1 MRSMKCFVKWLITIA
16 LIICWNVAVFAQT
29 TTPAKPSQ
37 TPLSPTAQP
46 TSAPKVNNQETA
58 LDLILKGGYVM
69 IPLGLCSLI
78 ALTFLLE
85 RSIMMRKKHVIPT
98 KFMEDL
104 RKDLDPQKPD
114 LDKAYEFCV
123 NSKSSIGNIIKVGLS
138 KWRKGRSAEIVEKN
152 IEDTASVEV
161 SHLSRS
167 IRVFK
172 IIAGISPLLG
182 LLGTV
187 YGMINAFRTVAH
199 STDALGKAA
208 KLANGIYEAM
218 VTTAAGLSIAIPVLV
233 IYYFFNRKVDDFAD
247 DLESGCNEFMDIYQ
261 EANQKSVK
269 SEK

>member
-1 MRSMKCFVKWLITIA
+1 MRSMKFPVRWLMAIA
-16 LIICWNVAVFAQT
+16 LAICWNVAIFAQANA
-29 TTPAKPSQ
+29 PAKPSQ
-37 TPLSPTAQP
+37 PTVSATPQATAEP
-46 TSAPKVNNQETA
+46 SANQQETA
-58 LDLILKGGYVM
+58 LDLIFKGGYVM
-69 IPLGLCSLI
+69 IPLALCSLI

-85 RSIMMRKKHVIPT
+85 RSIMMRKKHVIPANFIENL
-98 KFMEDL
+98 KKNL
-104 RKDLDPQKPD
+104 GSQNPD
-114 LDKAYEFCV
+114 LDKAYEYCV

-138 KWRKGRSAEIVEKN
+138 KWRKGRSAEVVEKN
-152 IEDTASVEV
+152 IEDTAGVEV
-161 SHLSRS
+161 SHLFRS

-247 DLESGCNEFMDIYQ
+247 ELESDCNEFMDIYQ
-261 EANQKSVK
+261 EANQ
-269 SEK
+269 